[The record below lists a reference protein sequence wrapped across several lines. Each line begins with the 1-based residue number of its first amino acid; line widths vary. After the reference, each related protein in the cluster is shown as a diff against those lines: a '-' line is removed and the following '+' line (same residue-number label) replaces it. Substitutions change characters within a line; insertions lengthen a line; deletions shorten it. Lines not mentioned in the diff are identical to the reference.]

1 MQQQIEIDLVEVRRL
16 ITDTYFSAFLLE
28 YTESFEISAF
38 ILQTLLD
45 ATRLPEGQ
53 TEPQDPVVD
62 NE

>member
-16 ITDTYFSAFLLE
+16 ITDTYFSTFLLE

-45 ATRLPEGQ
+45 ATKLPEGQ
-53 TEPQDPVVD
+53 TASESPVID